1 MANVRDLLKAIVQI
15 PGTLGAA
22 LVDRETGICL
32 AQIAGR
38 SLDFD
43 TQMDHYA
50 KIVRI
55 KERLIQQLELDDVI
69 EELVF
74 TSRLQY
80 HMIYPMKVKILKVRK
95 PENLFFF
102 VALARSDSLFAHA
115 RIKIK
120 DVVEEFAI

>member
-1 MANVRDLLKAIVQI
+1 MANVRDSLKAIMQI

-22 LVDRETGICL
+22 LVDIETGICL

-38 SLDFD
+38 TLDFSN
-43 TQMDHYA
+43 QMDHYA
-50 KIVRI
+50 NIMHI
-55 KERLIQQLELDDVI
+55 KQRLIQQLELDDVI

-80 HMIYPMKVKILKVRK
+80 HMIYPLKIKILKVRK

-102 VALARSDSLFAHA
+102 VALARSDSLFVHA

-120 DVVEEFAI
+120 AIVSEFAI